1 MTKLFIKFLGV
12 EIMKKIFFLL
22 LICLSCSLGGD
33 FCVFDANG
41 NCASVL
47 HSMKDAQNTS
57 KKIGLKKYYIAQKEK
72 NIVARHSYKTVNPK
86 KNIGRKKWY
95 EVDWNQGVKL
105 CPESNFNI
113 GDGIWIVNGSAHVDS
128 LNCIYV
134 DGSPYTRSILVL
146 YARNMNDLT
155 DADSSWILVNQT
167 IVELAGKTF
176 KIWDSYS
183 YDPEKIKIRNV
194 TFKQDLIVDKTELRI
209 RDAIWLRR
217 YISELR
223 KLRDVPGYNSF
234 WGRHNYAFYPT
245 KDTLEILDYPAPG
258 DGRLTLIRS
267 MLDHLEMTWTGA
279 ILKNSLD
286 AEEKQSYFMQPSV
299 ENLQGGLDS
308 FVDVLDT
315 AANGYRYPS
324 KDEWFVLQRGGATTI
339 FAWGNDPDEKE
350 LSRYMNLNCSEG
362 RMGVYPVRMFAPN
375 GYGLYDV
382 YGNAEGNVINFVGSE
397 YSYGPICNGY
407 DVSTRLPPVCI
418 FMKKYACVR
427 RDLKSV
433 NYDLPYVKALK
444 GMRLVRKLE

>member
-1 MTKLFIKFLGV
+1 MMKIYILLFSL
-12 EIMKKIFFLL
+12 FFGY
-22 LICLSCSLGGD
+22 SVASNY
-33 FCVFDANG
+33 CVFDAQG
-41 NCASVL
+41 NCVENI
-47 HSMKDAQNTS
+47 QNS
-57 KKIGLKKYYIAQKEK
+57 RFIEKIKKNKGYKKYYIALSK
-72 NIVARHSYKTVNPK
+72 NAKNNNRQTYSSDSFVKFKGK
-86 KNIGRKKWY
+86 KRWY

-183 YDPEKIKIRNV
+183 YDHKKIKIRNV

-350 LSRYMNLNCSEG
+350 LSRYMNIDCSEG

-382 YGNAEGNVINFVGSE
+382 YGNAEGNVINFLGSE

-407 DVSTRLPPVCI
+407 DVSTRLPPVCV
-418 FMKKYACVR
+418 FMKKYACTK
-427 RDLKSV
+427 RDLKSI

>member
-1 MTKLFIKFLGV
+1 
-12 EIMKKIFFLL
+12 MKKILLFFL
-22 LICLSCSLGGD
+22 ISFSFSFGGD

-41 NCASVL
+41 NCVSSL
-47 HSMKDAQNTS
+47 HDVREAQNLFQE
-57 KKIGLKKYYIAQKEK
+57 KGFKKYYIASKE
-72 NIVARHSYKTVNPK
+72 NAVAGKRSYKSVKPTK
-86 KNIGRKKWY
+86 SIGHKRWY

-105 CPESNFNI
+105 CPETNFNT
-113 GDGIWIVNGSAHVDS
+113 GNGIWIVNGSAHVDS
-128 LNCIYV
+128 LNCLYV

-183 YDPEKIKIRNV
+183 YDPKKTKIRNV

-217 YISELR
+217 YVSELR
-223 KLRDVPGYNSF
+223 KLRNVPEYNSF

-267 MLDHLEMTWTGA
+267 MQDRLEMTWTGA
-279 ILKNSLD
+279 VLKNSLD
-286 AEEKQSYFMQPSV
+286 AEKKQNYFTQPSL
-299 ENLQGGLDS
+299 ENLQGAYDS

-324 KDEWFVLQRGGATTI
+324 KDEWFVLQRGGAATI
-339 FAWGNDPDEKE
+339 FAWGNDPDEKKIE
-350 LSRYMNLNCSEG
+350 SLYGYKLLRGKKGCLSCKNVCS
-362 RMGVYPVRMFAPN
+362 
-375 GYGLYDV
+375 
-382 YGNAEGNVINFVGSE
+382 
-397 YSYGPICNGY
+397 
-407 DVSTRLPPVCI
+407 
-418 FMKKYACVR
+418 
-427 RDLKSV
+427 
-433 NYDLPYVKALK
+433 
-444 GMRLVRKLE
+444 

>member
-1 MTKLFIKFLGV
+1 MMIRILSLF
-12 EIMKKIFFLL
+12 
-22 LICLSCSLGGD
+22 LIYFSCSFGND
-33 FCVFDANG
+33 FCVFDASG
-41 NCASVL
+41 NCVSVL
-47 HSMKDAQNTS
+47 HDMREAQKAFQEN
-57 KKIGLKKYYIAQKEK
+57 GFKKYYIASKEK
-72 NIVARHSYKTVNPK
+72 SVAEKRSYKSVKPTRSSDHK
-86 KNIGRKKWY
+86 RWY

-105 CPESNFNI
+105 CPEKKFDI

-183 YDPEKIKIRNV
+183 YDPKKIKIRNV

>member
-1 MTKLFIKFLGV
+1 MMIRILSLF
-12 EIMKKIFFLL
+12 
-22 LICLSCSLGGD
+22 LIYFSCSFGND
-33 FCVFDANG
+33 FCVFDASG
-41 NCASVL
+41 NCVSVL
-47 HSMKDAQNTS
+47 HDMREAQKAFQEN
-57 KKIGLKKYYIAQKEK
+57 GFKKYYIASKEK
-72 NIVARHSYKTVNPK
+72 SVAEKRSYKSVKPTRSSDHK
-86 KNIGRKKWY
+86 RWY

-105 CPESNFNI
+105 CPEKKFDI

-183 YDPEKIKIRNV
+183 YDPKKIKIRNV

-245 KDTLEILDYPAPG
+245 KDALEILHYPAAG